1 MRRGDILINLGE
13 YQYNDFYDLEEN
25 FKKTLEP
32 KFDNKNRLMYTD
44 MTIDDEKEYREIL
57 KWLLNNGY
65 YIKQFPN
72 VIKKQTSLK
81 RFACGEIKAKIRKNK
96 KYNSKDS
103 IPWADRRELINE
115 LEIVKKNSD
124 IFFEVEED
132 LNTTINK
139 IANGRGGLEHQT
151 IDDQLATLNNCIEYL
166 LKEEGKF
173 KDVSA
178 SVFYDFID
186 SKDIKKY
193 RKDTHIFRHSST
205 ETLKE
210 KSKWSSEKKQFYIR
224 LGIIIIIAIYNDMYW
239 F

>member
-1 MRRGDILINLGE
+1 MINLGE

-81 RFACGEIKAKIRKNK
+81 RFACDEIKAKIRKNK

-115 LEIVKKNSD
+115 LEIVKK
-124 IFFEVEED
+124 
-132 LNTTINK
+132 
-139 IANGRGGLEHQT
+139 
-151 IDDQLATLNNCIEYL
+151 
-166 LKEEGKF
+166 
-173 KDVSA
+173 
-178 SVFYDFID
+178 
-186 SKDIKKY
+186 
-193 RKDTHIFRHSST
+193 
-205 ETLKE
+205 
-210 KSKWSSEKKQFYIR
+210 
-224 LGIIIIIAIYNDMYW
+224 IAIYSLKLKRI
-239 F
+239 

>member
-81 RFACGEIKAKIRKNK
+81 RFACDEIKAKIRKNK

-115 LEIVKKNSD
+115 LEIVKK
-124 IFFEVEED
+124 
-132 LNTTINK
+132 
-139 IANGRGGLEHQT
+139 
-151 IDDQLATLNNCIEYL
+151 
-166 LKEEGKF
+166 
-173 KDVSA
+173 
-178 SVFYDFID
+178 
-186 SKDIKKY
+186 
-193 RKDTHIFRHSST
+193 
-205 ETLKE
+205 
-210 KSKWSSEKKQFYIR
+210 
-224 LGIIIIIAIYNDMYW
+224 IAIYSLKLKRI
-239 F
+239 

>member
-81 RFACGEIKAKIRKNK
+81 RFACDEIKAKIRKNK

-115 LEIVKKNSD
+115 LEIVKK
-124 IFFEVEED
+124 
-132 LNTTINK
+132 
-139 IANGRGGLEHQT
+139 
-151 IDDQLATLNNCIEYL
+151 
-166 LKEEGKF
+166 
-173 KDVSA
+173 
-178 SVFYDFID
+178 
-186 SKDIKKY
+186 
-193 RKDTHIFRHSST
+193 
-205 ETLKE
+205 
-210 KSKWSSEKKQFYIR
+210 
-224 LGIIIIIAIYNDMYW
+224 
-239 F
+239 

>member
-1 MRRGDILINLGE
+1 MINIEE

-32 KFDNKNRLMYTD
+32 KFGNKNRLMYTD
-44 MTIDDEKEYREIL
+44 MTVDDEKEYKEIL
-57 KWLLNNGY
+57 KWLLNNDY

-81 RFACGEIKAKIRKNK
+81 RFACDEIKAKIRKNK
-96 KYNSKDS
+96 NYSSEDS
-103 IPWADRRELINE
+103 IPWVDRRELIKE
-115 LEIVKKNSD
+115 LEIIKKNSD
-124 IFFEVEED
+124 TFFEVEED

-151 IDDQLATLNNCIEYL
+151 IDDQLGTLNNCIEYL

-173 KDVSA
+173 KNISA
-178 SVFYDFID
+178 SVFYGFFDNN
-186 SKDIKKY
+186 DIMKY
-193 RKDTHIFRHSST
+193 RKDTHIFRHASN
-205 ETLKE
+205 EALEE
-210 KSKWSSEKKQFYIR
+210 KSKWSNEKKQFYIR
-224 LGIIIIIAIYNDMYW
+224 LGIIIITAIYNDMYW